1 MVGHIYYISMPY
13 SDFTKAK
20 GRPVLV
26 FKKIDKNDFLIL
38 PLTSNLSRE
47 GIVIGEDDIKD
58 GRLKKESVVI
68 VPKLTAVDSSLLIGS
83 RFIASL
89 KKESFSKVKHEICLR
104 LNCIDKR
111 GI

>member
-1 MVGHIYYISMPY
+1 MVGHIYYINMPY

-26 FKKIDKNDFLIL
+26 FKEIDKTDYLIL
-38 PLTSNLSRE
+38 PLTSNLKRE
-47 GIVIGEDDIKD
+47 GIIIGEDDIQD

-68 VPKLTAVDSSLLIGS
+68 VPKLTAVDASLILGS

-89 KKESFSKVKHEICLR
+89 KKGSFRKVKNELCLR
-104 LNCIDKR
+104 LDC
-111 GI
+111 